1 MHQWKRN
8 VVALGAAALVAAC
21 GGGGSDTTT
30 KVNITAVK
38 VMGDS
43 LADSGTFGF
52 KATVQ
57 GTDSLV
63 YPERVALNYGI
74 TSMCSYYTP
83 TSATTFTPNTAKT
96 GCTNYAIA
104 GSRINNYSAPTSQ
117 LSVIQQM
124 KDATATAN
132 IGASELALIDGGG
145 NDAAD
150 LVGAYLKAASDG
162 GASYLA
168 LLKTE
173 LDPTTVDTQAAT
185 GAAGLATLGGM
196 YMVAVATQFSAAIDA
211 NILAKGA
218 NYVAILNM
226 PGITNT
232 PRFQLVLGSIAA
244 KAVQGGATDGGAAA
258 RAQAEGLFK
267 KWIEAFNGTLA
278 THYAGNGKVVVV
290 DFYTSF
296 NEEVA
301 IPAQYSLTNVTTP
314 ACPATGLGADG
325 LPVYSFPTCTA
336 TALSAAP
343 PTGVTD
349 PNWWKSYAFSD
360 GFHPTPYAHQLLS
373 QLIARSL
380 ATKGWL

>member
-21 GGGGSDTTT
+21 GGGGSDTTA
-30 KVNITAVK
+30 KVNITSVK

-57 GTDSLV
+57 GADSLV
-63 YPERVALNYGI
+63 YPERVALGYGI
-74 TSMCSYYTP
+74 TGMCNYYTP
-83 TSATTFTPNTAKT
+83 TGATTFTPNTAKT

-104 GSRINNYSAPTSQ
+104 GSRINNYTAPTSQ

-124 KDATATAN
+124 KDATATTP

-150 LVGAYLKAASDG
+150 LVGAYLRTSTDG
-162 GASYLA
+162 GATFKG
-168 LLKTE
+168 LLKTV
-173 LDPTTVDTQAAT
+173 LVNDTAAIDAAAPTAFPA
-185 GAAGLATLGGM
+185 LAIQ
-196 YMVAVATQFSAAIDA
+196 YMTAVATQFNAAIDT
-211 NILAKGA
+211 NVLGKGA

-232 PRFQLVLGSIAA
+232 PRFQLVLNSIAA
-244 KAVQGGATDGGAAA
+244 KAVQAGATDGGAKA
-258 RAQAEGLFK
+258 RSDNELLFK
-267 KWIEAFNGTLA
+267 SWIEAFNTAIA

-314 ACPATGLGADG
+314 ACPATGVGTDG
-325 LPVYSFPTCTA
+325 LPTYTFTTCTD

-360 GFHPTPYAHQLLS
+360 GFHPTPYAHQLLA

>member
-21 GGGGSDTTT
+21 GGGGSDTTA
-30 KVNITAVK
+30 KVNITSVK

-57 GTDSLV
+57 GADSLV
-63 YPERVALNYGI
+63 YPERVALGYGI
-74 TSMCSYYTP
+74 TGMCNYYTP
-83 TSATTFTPNTAKT
+83 TGATTFTPNTAKT

-104 GSRINNYSAPTSQ
+104 GSRINNYTAPTSQ

-124 KDATATAN
+124 KDATATTS

-150 LVGAYLKAASDG
+150 LVGAYLRTSTDG
-162 GASYLA
+162 GATFKG
-168 LLKTE
+168 LLKTV
-173 LDPTTVDTQAAT
+173 LVNDTAAIDAAAPTAFPA
-185 GAAGLATLGGM
+185 LAIQ
-196 YMVAVATQFSAAIDA
+196 YMTAVATQFNAAIDT
-211 NILAKGA
+211 NVLGKGA

-232 PRFQLVLGSIAA
+232 PRFQLVLNSIAA
-244 KAVQGGATDGGAAA
+244 KAVQAGATDGGAKA
-258 RAQAEGLFK
+258 RSDNELLFK
-267 KWIEAFNGTLA
+267 SWIEAFNTAIA

-314 ACPATGLGADG
+314 ACPATGVGTDG
-325 LPVYSFPTCTA
+325 LPTYTFTTCTD

-360 GFHPTPYAHQLLS
+360 GFHPTPYAHQLLA

>member
-30 KVNITAVK
+30 KVNITSVK

-57 GTDSLV
+57 TTVASDALV
-63 YPERVALNYGI
+63 YPERVALSYGI
-74 TSMCSYYTP
+74 TSMCNYYTA
-83 TSATTFTPNTAKT
+83 TGATTFTPNTTKT

-104 GSRINNYSAPTSQ
+104 GSRINNPTAPTSQ

-124 KDATATAN
+124 TDATATAN

-150 LVGAYLKAASDG
+150 LVGAYLRTSTDG
-162 GASYLA
+162 GATFKG
-168 LLKTE
+168 LLKTV
-173 LDPTTVDTQAAT
+173 LVNDT
-185 GAAGLATLGGM
+185 
-196 YMVAVATQFSAAIDA
+196 AAIDA
-211 NILAKGA
+211 AAPTAFPVLGGQYMAALATKFSTAIDTSILGKGA

-226 PGITNT
+226 PGVTNT
-232 PRFQLVLGSIAA
+232 PRFQAVLDRIALGN
-244 KAVQGGATDGGAAA
+244 GGGTAGAAA
-258 RAQAEGLFK
+258 RAASEGMFK
-267 KWIEAFNGTLA
+267 QWIEAFNGALA

-301 IPAQYSLTNVTTP
+301 IPAQYSLSNVKTP
-314 ACPATGLGADG
+314 VCPADATPGADG
-325 LPVYSFPTCTA
+325 LPTYTFPACTEA
-336 TALSAAP
+336 YLQAHP

-349 PNWWKSYAFSD
+349 TNWWKSYAFAD
-360 GFHPTPYAHQLLS
+360 GFHPTPFAHQLLG

>member
-30 KVNITAVK
+30 KVNITSVK

-63 YPERVALNYGI
+63 YPERVALSYGI
-74 TSMCSYYTP
+74 TSMCNYYAA
-83 TSATTFTPNTAKT
+83 TSATTFVPNTAKA

-117 LSVIQQM
+117 LSVVQQM
-124 KDATATAN
+124 KDATATTN

-150 LVGAYLKAASDG
+150 LVGAYLRAGTDG

-168 LLKTE
+168 LLKTV
-173 LDPTTVDTQAAT
+173 LDATTVNTEAAN
-185 GAAGLATLGGM
+185 GAAGLAKLGGM
-196 YMVAVATQFSAAIDA
+196 YMVGVATQFSAAIDA
-211 NILAKGA
+211 NVLAKGA
-218 NYVAILNM
+218 NYVAVLNM

-232 PRFQLVLGSIAA
+232 PRFQLVLGSIAQ
-244 KAVQGGATDGGAAA
+244 KAALAGATDGGAAA

-267 KWIEAFNGTLA
+267 SWIEAFNSALA
-278 THYAGNGKVVVV
+278 THYAGNSKVVVV

-314 ACPATGLGADG
+314 VCPATGVGSDG

-336 TALSAAP
+336 AAVSAAP

-360 GFHPTPYAHQLLS
+360 GFHPTPYAHQLLG

>member
-21 GGGGSDTTT
+21 GGGGSDTTA
-30 KVNITAVK
+30 KVNITSVK

-63 YPERVALNYGI
+63 FPERVALSYGI
-74 TSMCSYYTP
+74 TSMCNYYTA

-104 GSRINNYSAPTSQ
+104 GSRINNYTAPTSQ

-124 KDATATAN
+124 KEATATAN
-132 IGASELALIDGGG
+132 IGASELALVDGGG

-150 LVGAYLKAASDG
+150 LVGAYLKAGTDG

-168 LLKTE
+168 LLKTV
-173 LDPTTVDTQAAT
+173 LDATTVNTEAAA
-185 GAAGLATLGGM
+185 GAAGLAKLGGM
-196 YMVAVATQFSAAIDA
+196 YMAAVSAQFSAAIDA
-211 NILAKGA
+211 NVLAKGA
-218 NYVAILNM
+218 NYVAVLNM

-258 RAQAEGLFK
+258 RGQAEGLFK
-267 KWIEAFNGTLA
+267 SWIQAFNGALD
-278 THYAGNGKVVVV
+278 THYAGNGKVVVI

-314 ACPATGLGADG
+314 VCPPTGVGADG

-336 TALSAAP
+336 TAVSAAP

-360 GFHPTPYAHQLLS
+360 GFHPTPYAHQLLA

>member
-21 GGGGSDTTT
+21 GGGGSDTTA
-30 KVNITAVK
+30 KVNITSVK

-63 YPERVALNYGI
+63 FPERVALSYGI
-74 TSMCSYYTP
+74 ASMCNYYTP

-150 LVGAYLKAASDG
+150 LVGAYLRAGTDG

-168 LLKTE
+168 LLKTV
-173 LDPTTVDTQAAT
+173 LNPTTVDTEAAA
-185 GAAGLATLGGM
+185 GAAGLAKLGGM
-196 YMVAVATQFSAAIDA
+196 YMAAVSAQFSAAIDA
-211 NILAKGA
+211 NVLAKGA

-267 KWIEAFNGTLA
+267 SWIQAFNGALD
-278 THYAGNGKVVVV
+278 THYAGNGKVVVI

-314 ACPATGLGADG
+314 VCPPTGVGADG

-336 TALSAAP
+336 AAVSAAP

-360 GFHPTPYAHQLLS
+360 GFHPTPYAHQLLA

>member
-21 GGGGSDTTT
+21 GGGGSDTTA

-57 GTDSLV
+57 GADSLV
-63 YPERVALNYGI
+63 YPERVALSYGI
-74 TSMCSYYTP
+74 TGMCNYYTP
-83 TSATTFTPNTAKT
+83 TGATTFTPNTAKT

-104 GSRINNYSAPTSQ
+104 SSRINFPTAPTSQ

-124 KDATATAN
+124 KDATATTP
-132 IGASELALIDGGG
+132 IGATELALIDGGG

-150 LVGAYLKAASDG
+150 LVGAYLKAGTDG
-162 GASYLA
+162 GATYLA

-173 LDPTTVDTQAAT
+173 LDATTVNTEAAN
-185 GAAGLATLGGM
+185 GAAGLAKLGGM
-196 YMVAVATQFSAAIDA
+196 YMVAVATQFSAAIDT
-211 NILAKGA
+211 NILGKGA
-218 NYVAILNM
+218 NYVAVLNM

-258 RAQAEGLFK
+258 RSQAEALFK
-267 KWIEAFNGTLA
+267 GWIEAFNGTLA

-314 ACPATGLGADG
+314 ACPATGVGTDG
-325 LPVYSFPTCTA
+325 LPTYTFTTCTD

-360 GFHPTPYAHQLLS
+360 GFHPTPYAHQLLA

>member
-21 GGGGSDTTT
+21 GGGGSDTSTA
-30 KVNITAVK
+30 VNITAVK

-43 LADSGTFGF
+43 LADVGTLGV

-57 GTDSLV
+57 GADSLV
-63 YPERVALNYGI
+63 YPQRVAMNYGI
-74 TSMCSYYTP
+74 NTMCNYYTP
-83 TSATTFTPNTAKT
+83 TSATTFVPNTAVA

-104 GSRINNYSAPTSQ
+104 GSRINFPSAPTSQ
-117 LSVIQQM
+117 LSVIQQL
-124 KDATATAN
+124 KDATATTPL
-132 IGASELALIDGGG
+132 GASELALIDGGG

-162 GASYLA
+162 GATYVA
-168 LLKTE
+168 LLKTV
-173 LDPTTVDTQAAT
+173 LPSATVDAQLPN
-185 GAAGLATLGGM
+185 GAAGLQTLGGM
-196 YMVAVATQFSAAIDA
+196 YMAALATQFSAAIDA
-211 NILAKGA
+211 NILAKGGQ
-218 NYVAILNM
+218 YVAILNM

-232 PRFQLVLGSIAA
+232 PRFQLVLNSIAA
-244 KAVQGGATDGGAAA
+244 KAVQAGATDGGAKA
-258 RAQAEGLFK
+258 RGDAEKLFK
-267 KWIEAFNGTLA
+267 AWIEAFNGTLA
-278 THYAGNGKVVVV
+278 SHYAGNSKVVVI

-314 ACPATGLGADG
+314 ACPITGTDTSG
-325 LPVYSFPTCTA
+325 LPTYTFATCTDA
-336 TALSAAP
+336 ALSAAP
-343 PTGVTD
+343 PAGVSD
-349 PNWWKSYAFSD
+349 PNWWKHYAFSD
-360 GFHPTPYAHQLLS
+360 GFHPTPYAHQLLA

>member
-21 GGGGSDTTT
+21 GGGGSDTTAKT
-30 KVNITAVK
+30 NITSVK

-57 GTDSLV
+57 GTESLV
-63 YPERVALNYGI
+63 YPERVALGYGI
-74 TSMCSYYTP
+74 TGMCSYYTP
-83 TSATTFTPNTAKT
+83 TGATTFVPNTAKT

-104 GSRINNYSAPTSQ
+104 GSRINNYTAPTSQ

-124 KDATATAN
+124 KDATATTP

-150 LVGAYLKAASDG
+150 LVGAYLKTATDG
-162 GASYLA
+162 GASFKG
-168 LLKTE
+168 LLKTV
-173 LDPTTVDTQAAT
+173 LINDTAAIDAAT
-185 GAAGLATLGGM
+185 PAGFPALAIQ
-196 YMVAVATQFSAAIDA
+196 YMTAVATQFNAAIDT
-211 NILAKGA
+211 NVLGKGA
-218 NYVAILNM
+218 NYVAVLNM

-232 PRFQLVLGSIAA
+232 PRFQLVLNSIAA
-244 KAVQGGATDGGAAA
+244 KAVQAGATDGGAKA
-258 RAQAEGLFK
+258 RSDSELLFK
-267 KWIEAFNGTLA
+267 SWIEAFNSAIA
-278 THYAGNGKVVVV
+278 THYAGNSKVVVV

-301 IPAQYSLTNVTTP
+301 IPAQYSLSNVKTP
-314 ACPATGLGADG
+314 ACPITGVGTDG
-325 LPVYSFPTCTA
+325 LPTYTFTTCTA
-336 TALSAAP
+336 DALSAAP

-360 GFHPTPYAHQLLS
+360 GFHPTPYAHQLLA